1 MLLVVCTA
9 GRARESGV
17 TLTVS
22 SIHARAVMSQVL
34 PHTLHRRQGLT
45 LRPLWS
51 ERPRCVTRG
60 SLRSWSA
67 DLSIFEVLL
76 GPDIGD
82 TRRRKRQDKSMRA

>member
-1 MLLVVCTA
+1 MLLVLLVACTA
-9 GRARESGV
+9 GRARERGV

-22 SIHARAVMSQVL
+22 AIHAHAATSQVL
-34 PHTLHRRQGLT
+34 PHTLHRREGLT

-76 GPDIGD
+76 GPDNGD
-82 TRRRKRQDKSMRA
+82 AAKEEAR

>member
-1 MLLVVCTA
+1 MLLVACNA
-9 GRARESGV
+9 GRAREGV

-22 SIHARAVMSQVL
+22 SIHAHAATSQVL
-34 PHTLHRRQGLT
+34 PHTLHRREGLT

-76 GPDIGD
+76 GPDNGD
-82 TRRRKRQDKSMRA
+82 AAKEEAHDKSAR

>member
-1 MLLVVCTA
+1 MLLVLLVACTA
-9 GRARESGV
+9 GRARERGV

-22 SIHARAVMSQVL
+22 SIHAHAVTSQVL
-34 PHTLHRRQGLT
+34 PHTLHRREGLT

-76 GPDIGD
+76 GPDNGD
-82 TRRRKRQDKSMRA
+82 AAKEEAL